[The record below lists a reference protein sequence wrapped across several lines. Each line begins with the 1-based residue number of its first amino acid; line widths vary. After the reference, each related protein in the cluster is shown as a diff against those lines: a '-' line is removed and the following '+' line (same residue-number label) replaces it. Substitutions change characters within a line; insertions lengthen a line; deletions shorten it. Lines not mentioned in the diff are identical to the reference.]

1 MKILVAGGAGFIGFH
16 LCQRLLSEGHEVV
29 CVDNLVTGSQANV
42 DELSKSGNFSFVKAD
57 ICQPRDYGKGF
68 SHVFNLA
75 CPASPVDY
83 QRIPIETLHVCSAG
97 TENLIKAALDNKAV
111 FVHASTSEVYGDP
124 LEHPQKESY
133 WGNVNPQGVRSCYDE
148 GKRYAE
154 ALCMDYHRTKG
165 FDVRIARIFNTYGPA
180 MRREDGRV
188 ISNFITQALAG
199 EPLTVYG
206 DGSQTRSYCYVS
218 DMADGLFRLAFAKG
232 IAGETFNLGNP
243 DEHTVLETAKIIIE
257 MCASKSEIVF
267 KPLPK
272 DDPKQRRP
280 DMGKAGKILG
290 FRPSVA
296 FEEGLGKTIT
306 YFRNGTKPV

>member
-16 LCQRLLSEGHEVV
+16 LCQRLLSEGHEAV
-29 CVDNLVTGSQANV
+29 CVDNLVTGSQRNV
-42 DELSKSGNFSFVKAD
+42 DELSRDAKFSFVKAD
-57 ICQPRDYGKGF
+57 ITEPNHFGKGF

-83 QRIPIETLHVCSAG
+83 QRIPIETLRVCSAG
-97 TENLIKAALDNKAV
+97 TENLIKLALENRAT

-148 GKRYAE
+148 GKRFAE
-154 ALCMDYHRTKG
+154 ALCMDFHRAKG
-165 FDVRIARIFNTYGPA
+165 LDVRISRIFNTYGPA

-199 EPLTVYG
+199 EPLAVYG

-218 DMADGLFRLAFAKG
+218 DMVDGLCRLAFTKG
-232 IAGETFNLGNP
+232 IEGKTFNLGNP
-243 DEHTVLETAKIIIE
+243 DEHTVLETAKIVVE
-257 MCASKSEIVF
+257 MCASGSGIVF

-272 DDPKQRRP
+272 DDPRQRRP
-280 DMGKAGKILG
+280 DISKARKSLG
-290 FRPSVA
+290 FEPKTP
-296 FEEGLGKTIT
+296 FKDGLAKTID
-306 YFRNGTKPV
+306 YFRK